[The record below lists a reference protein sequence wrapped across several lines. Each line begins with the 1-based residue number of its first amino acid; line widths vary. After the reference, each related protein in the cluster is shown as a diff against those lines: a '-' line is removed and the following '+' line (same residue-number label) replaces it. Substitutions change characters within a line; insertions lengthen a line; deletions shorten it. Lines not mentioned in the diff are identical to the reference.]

1 MHYGSLPA
9 LNGQVKRQHADP
21 SRSFAN
27 RGRARRP
34 RTFSSSLARN
44 FSGFGTRAHFG
55 LDVCLGI
62 RVRYAY

>member
-34 RTFSSSLARN
+34 RTFSSLARN
-44 FSGFGTRAHFG
+44 FSGFGTRAHFR
-55 LDVCLGI
+55 LDVFLGI
-62 RVRYAY
+62 RAH

>member
-9 LNGQVKRQHADP
+9 LSEQVKRQHADP

-34 RTFSSSLARN
+34 RTFFYNLAHN
-44 FSGFGTRAHFG
+44 FSGFGTRSHFR
-55 LDVCLGI
+55 LDVFLGI
-62 RVRYAY
+62 RAR